1 MGTHFQRLTAS
12 RAWGPEAVQ
21 AESARNLEAH
31 HVVSQARLQ
40 LPRGLGRPPRPR
52 EEQHMWPWQPKTDPG
67 RHRPLCPQLRPSGR
81 PLPWC
86 VFGAGGLMGPN
97 PNTNRTTNQDLPPK
111 VKPALKPNPAIE
123 HPPLRGCHLPW
134 LIMADPLRTS
144 SPGTAR
150 LGPPHPGLSLTMA
163 HHA

>member
-1 MGTHFQRLTAS
+1 MGTQFQRLTAS
-12 RAWGPEAVQ
+12 RSWGPEVVEAD
-21 AESARNLEAH
+21 SALNLEAH
-31 HVVSQARLQ
+31 HVVSFARLH
-40 LPRGLGRPPRPR
+40 LPERIPEVSSTRGRSKFVAVAV
-52 EEQHMWPWQPKTDPG
+52 KTDPG

-97 PNTNRTTNQDLPPK
+97 PNTNRTTNQDPPPK
-111 VKPALKPNPAIE
+111 VKPASKPNPAIE

-134 LIMADPLRTS
+134 LIMADPLRAS
-144 SPGTAR
+144 SPGAAR
-150 LGPPHPGLSLTMA
+150 LGPPRPGLSLTMA